1 MQKNI
6 PFQDELNKLNTL
18 ISQNRFELIVP
29 NTAAATDIR
38 LVYLMN
44 DAVESFLVF
53 RDARLTGTYQP
64 DYEGEMSAQ
73 LDQNGEQYILVIR
86 QRDTVC
92 TIFFGNLTLE
102 SHLFDYSGTGHFWV
116 KGYEFL
122 RQLEYRIAI
131 LRDKRE
137 YLGEK
142 YCTEDEIKLSY
153 LAEFPPLNY
162 CSYPAVPDKYLV
174 PSYEWWKVSEQALNE
189 MRSLAEEVNDRS
201 LLRWL
206 RIYEY
211 YPKRAVA
218 RKIAKLMCAPAHS
231 EVIELIDSKL
241 KMATAE
247 FGQRVFDEEEEKHI
261 KEIKAKAEKRQ
272 RELLQSGKRVE
283 MVKEEPFL
291 YVKDEIEYK
300 IHLMIWEGNARNAHV
315 EVETFE

>member
-18 ISQNRFELIVP
+18 ISQNQFELIVP

-218 RKIAKLMCAPAHS
+218 RKIAKLLHKPAHA
-231 EVIELIDSKL
+231 EVIELIDSTL

-261 KEIKAKAEKRQ
+261 EEIKTRAKKRQ

-291 YVKDEIEYK
+291 YVKDDIEYK
-300 IHLMIWEGNARNAHV
+300 IHLMIWEDNARNAHV